1 MVILDSAPGLGY
13 ASVADIGTLDS
24 MATKRGRQ
32 QTWFTV
38 VGYGLQDI
46 KPVEM
51 ADRTRLTATVQLV
64 NLRSALTD
72 GYNLHQTA
80 APGTG
85 GGICLGDS
93 DGPVFLNDT
102 SVIVAV
108 NSFVL
113 NENCAGAGFGY
124 RVDTQAAQD
133 FIFGG

>member
-64 NLRSALTD
+64 NLRSCFPT
-72 GYNLHQTA
+72 TPIRA
-80 APGTG
+80 APVLATR
-85 GGICLGDS
+85 
-93 DGPVFLNDT
+93 
-102 SVIVAV
+102 AV
-108 NSFVL
+108 QSS
-113 NENCAGAGFGY
+113 
-124 RVDTQAAQD
+124 
-133 FIFGG
+133 